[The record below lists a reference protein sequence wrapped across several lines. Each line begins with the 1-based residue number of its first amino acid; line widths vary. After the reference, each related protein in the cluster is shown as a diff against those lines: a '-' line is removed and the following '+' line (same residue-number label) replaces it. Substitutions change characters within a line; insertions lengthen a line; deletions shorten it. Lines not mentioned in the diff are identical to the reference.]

1 MKKLKFK
8 RYYSLE
14 LARNRTACQSGGKI
28 HTSVWPLKL
37 IPSSYPRLSFH
48 SLFHSEI
55 LSLVNFRAAIYMGQI
70 IQHLRTISLNMNWR
84 DPGILHSRNFVVIDE
99 QCGAGSAKPWLDW
112 MSQPEAVPRKP
123 AILQWLPPYGGPPL
137 SQLWECGGRSG
148 LALQQQTGW
157 TKAWDGHRCPS
168 NCTEPISCHSTQCHV
183 LFNSECILEIQFAG
197 YTTHIVNWCVLSQFI
212 CWRTGVHITR
222 TNSPI
227 DGNWCLGCQSEPRGQ
242 GLKVHENELII
253 ISTCGPV
260 CFTGGSQRTF

>member
-37 IPSSYPRLSFH
+37 IPSSYPRLWFH

-137 SQLWECGGRSG
+137 VSSENAEGG
-148 LALQQQTGW
+148 LAWHCSSRLGGQRPGMDTDAPAIVLSLFPVIQ
-157 TKAWDGHRCPS
+157 PS
-168 NCTEPISCHSTQCHV
+168 VMYYSTQSV
-183 LFNSECILEIQFAG
+183 FWRFNL
-197 YTTHIVNWCVLSQFI
+197 
-212 CWRTGVHITR
+212 
-222 TNSPI
+222 
-227 DGNWCLGCQSEPRGQ
+227 Q
-242 GLKVHENELII
+242 GIRH
-253 ISTCGPV
+253 T
-260 CFTGGSQRTF
+260 

>member
-1 MKKLKFK
+1 M
-8 RYYSLE
+8 E

-37 IPSSYPRLSFH
+37 IPSTAILDCSH
-48 SLFHSEI
+48 SLFHSEM
-55 LSLVNFRAAIYMGQI
+55 LSHVNFRATIYMGQI
-70 IQHLRTISLNMNWR
+70 IQRLRTISLNMNWR
-84 DPGILHSRNFVVIDE
+84 DPGIVHSRTFVVTDE

-123 AILQWLPPYGGPPL
+123 AILQWLSPYGWPPL
-137 SQLWECGGRSG
+137 VSSEDAEGG
-148 LALQQQTGW
+148 LAW
-157 TKAWDGHRCPS
+157 RCSSRLSGQRPGMDTDAPAIVLS
-168 NCTEPISCHSTQCHV
+168 LFPVISTQCHV

-197 YTTHIVNWCVLSQFI
+197 YMTHIVNCCVLSQFI

-227 DGNWCLGCQSEPRGQ
+227 HSNWCLGCQSEPRGQ

-260 CFTGGSQRTF
+260 CFTGGFQRTF